1 MNFIKI
7 QHMIFASRTIHSIEW
22 KNNTI
27 VVHIEKGGFEVFEYE
42 NLDAAGKAYKDIY
55 EQLNKLS

>member
-7 QHMIFASRTIHSIEW
+7 QHLIFASRLITRVEW

-27 VVHIEKGGFEVFEYE
+27 TVYTEKGGFEVFEYE
-42 NLDAAGKAYKDIY
+42 NLDAAGVAYRDVY
-55 EQLNKLS
+55 EQLNNVS